1 MPDAIANHHPRGE
14 DQDVLLSL
22 RRLVARRPERR
33 SMAPLELTAA
43 QRGNPA
49 ANSAAPLVLSAA
61 QRVRPAMTRRAGA
74 PPPRAMNVA
83 EMDDTALRA
92 LVASAVRD
100 ELRGEVGAHL
110 TRRLRRLVREEIALA
125 LETQK
130 LER

>member
-1 MPDAIANHHPRGE
+1 MPDAIANRHPRHE

-22 RRLVARRPERR
+22 RRLVARRPDPRA
-33 SMAPLELTAA
+33 MAPLELTAA

-49 ANSAAPLVLSAA
+49 ANSAAPLVLSSA
-61 QRVRPAMTRRAGA
+61 QRVRPAMSRAGTPPRRATH
-74 PPPRAMNVA
+74 VA
-83 EMDDTALRA
+83 DMDDTALRA

-125 LETQK
+125 LESQN